1 MKRDIVVVG
10 ASAGG
15 VEPLQ
20 VLVGD
25 LRQDFAAAV
34 FICCHTPADGPML
47 LAKVL
52 GKGAGLR
59 VSYAVDGAP
68 IEPGT
73 VQLAPP
79 DLHLMLENDRVR
91 LSRGPKQNRARPAI
105 DPLFRS
111 AAQSFGP
118 RVIGVVLSGMLDDGA
133 AGMLAIKRQHG
144 IAIVQDPAD
153 AVCRSMPDAA
163 SAATK
168 IDYCV
173 PVAGMGALLARLTR
187 ETLDEEPRA
196 PPDRLDLEKRA
207 DTGEIV
213 PMEQLGKASAYTC
226 PECAGVLWEVDDPEL
241 LRFRCRVGHAFS
253 VGGLALEQKK
263 LSEDALWAAA
273 RALEESASFSRRL
286 SERLRRQE
294 FHVAADEYD
303 RRAER
308 AETHAATI
316 TRAILHMPVE

>member
-1 MKRDIVVVG
+1 MKRDIIVVG

-20 VLVGD
+20 ALVGD
-25 LRQDFAAAV
+25 LRPDFAAAV

-47 LAKVL
+47 LASVL
-52 GKGAGLR
+52 GKAAALR

-79 DLHLMLENDRVR
+79 DLHLLLENDRVR

-111 AAQSFGP
+111 AADRFGP

-144 IAIVQDPAD
+144 IAMVQDPAD

-163 SAATK
+163 CAATDV
-168 IDYCV
+168 DYCI
-173 PVAGMGALLARLTR
+173 PVARMGALLARLTR
-187 ETLDEEPRA
+187 
-196 PPDRLDLEKRA
+196 
-207 DTGEIV
+207 
-213 PMEQLGKASAYTC
+213 
-226 PECAGVLWEVDDPEL
+226 
-241 LRFRCRVGHAFS
+241 
-253 VGGLALEQKK
+253 
-263 LSEDALWAAA
+263 
-273 RALEESASFSRRL
+273 
-286 SERLRRQE
+286 
-294 FHVAADEYD
+294 
-303 RRAER
+303 
-308 AETHAATI
+308 
-316 TRAILHMPVE
+316 